1 MTWDGKRGPTWT
13 HEHLRECEAREVM
26 RWPRERRQAYY
37 AKVKA
42 ARGEAGLRELVEA
55 VNEQWR
61 LNGELR

>member
-1 MTWDGKRGPTWT
+1 
-13 HEHLRECEAREVM
+13 M

-55 VNEQWR
+55 VKEQWR
-61 LNGELR
+61 AHGERT

>member
-1 MTWDGKRGPTWT
+1 MTWDGTKGATWT
-13 HEHLRECEAREVM
+13 VEHLRACEAREVM

-42 ARGEAGLRELVEA
+42 VRGEAGLRELVEA